1 MPRRKQ
7 ARRDKINL
15 IDLFPSSVTAPTA
28 CLRTRDPFLLHPDGS
43 LDWGPRLFADLRE
56 TSVAPR

>member
-28 CLRTRDPFLLHPDGS
+28 CLRTRDPFLLSYSYGS
-43 LDWGPRLFADLRE
+43 LDWGP
-56 TSVAPR
+56 